1 MSEQSASR
9 TAARSL
15 WIANP
20 WIDLVVGCGG
30 WSLPLLLASYW
41 LVEADARRWSAVFYA
56 FALACNYPHYM
67 ATIHRAY
74 FRHDDRQRYRLFT
87 HHFTAALLL
96 VGVVAHV
103 QTMLLAWLF
112 TIYVMWSPWHYTGQN
127 FGLLMMQLRRGGAEV
142 SPAERQRLR
151 IAFVASYVM
160 LLAAFNEQ
168 GAGDPL
174 VLSLNLPSA
183 LAWPIQAAAALVFVA
198 AGLPTIAILARRSAR
213 PGDWGWRAAAGPVTL
228 FATQTLW
235 FVAPI
240 ALTWTGSMSLPQT
253 RYSSGILAIMHS
265 AQYLWIT
272 QHYARRDA
280 ALRDA
285 ARQTAGAGGPDAASA
300 PAWSGLRYWS
310 TLIVGGIALFV
321 PGPWL
326 ASYAGHVDFTSSM
339 LIVTAL
345 VNIHHFV
352 LDGVVWK
359 LRDARV
365 ATVLVQPADA
375 VAVAPHTPLG
385 SASASGGRG
394 QGWPA
399 WLGRGLRVA
408 AVCGLVSLAAVDQ
421 WRYRLSV
428 RESDPAALG
437 AAQRLNPWD
446 NPVYLR
452 LAAAGVAASADGGD
466 RDAAVRELERAI
478 EAHQDSPAPYQALSR
493 ILIESGRLGDAYAV
507 TRAALVRSPTHVE
520 SLVNAGVL
528 ASRLGYAAEAEQW
541 WRLALQQNAGLVDV
555 ELYLAEL
562 LDAARPQDA
571 LPHYQRHLELVAK
584 QGETAKSSPQ
594 RVALIVV
601 KFGDALARTGQRDLA
616 LSQYDLA
623 ERIAVRTGLTDVA
636 ALARDHRRGLT
647 E

>member
-1 MSEQSASR
+1 
-9 TAARSL
+9 
-15 WIANP
+15 
-20 WIDLVVGCGG
+20 
-30 WSLPLLLASYW
+30 
-41 LVEADARRWSAVFYA
+41 
-56 FALACNYPHYM
+56 
-67 ATIHRAY
+67 
-74 FRHDDRQRYRLFT
+74 
-87 HHFTAALLL
+87 
-96 VGVVAHV
+96 
-103 QTMLLAWLF
+103 
-112 TIYVMWSPWHYTGQN
+112 
-127 FGLLMMQLRRGGAEV
+127 
-142 SPAERQRLR
+142 
-151 IAFVASYVM
+151 
-160 LLAAFNEQ
+160 
-168 GAGDPL
+168 
-174 VLSLNLPSA
+174 
-183 LAWPIQAAAALVFVA
+183 
-198 AGLPTIAILARRSAR
+198 
-213 PGDWGWRAAAGPVTL
+213 VTL

-235 FVAPI
+235 FVVPI
-240 ALTWTGSMSLPQT
+240 ALTWTGSLSLPQT

-285 ARQTAGAGGPDAASA
+285 ARETTPV
-300 PAWSGLRYWS
+300 WSGLRYWS

-345 VNIHHFV
+345 VNIHHFM

-365 ATVLVQPADA
+365 ATVLVQPAGA
-375 VAVAPHTPLG
+375 EAVAPPTPLSSS
-385 SASASGGRG
+385 SATAARGR
-394 QGWPA
+394 GWPA
-399 WLGRGLRVA
+399 WSWKAIRVA

-452 LAAAGVAASADGGD
+452 LAAAGVAASAGGGD

-493 ILIESGRLGDAYAV
+493 ILIEAGRLDDAYAV
-507 TRAALVRSPTHVE
+507 TRGALVRSPNHID

-528 ASRLGYAAEAEQW
+528 ASRLGHAEEAEQW
-541 WRLALQQNAGLVDV
+541 WRRALQQNPELVDV

-571 LPHYQRHLELVAK
+571 LPHYQRHLELVA
-584 QGETAKSSPQ
+584 QRRDAAKASPQ
-594 RVALIVV
+594 RVALVVV

-636 ALARDHRRGLT
+636 ALARDHRREAGR
-647 E
+647 